1 MTLLFEN
8 GETMKRIIIS
18 IVIINSISILYGQN
32 IDFSN
37 FKEMSYNE
45 AVENFIDGN
54 SSRDY
59 TNEGFYK
66 SKAHFVGTSY
76 STGRRECTIMTGGYV
91 LGFDIDSH
99 ISTNNIELGD
109 VIIVYYHCFWSS
121 RTFSKTVIK
130 KIEKTNEKFIIGNL
144 YFIPNNLN
152 LREGEGV
159 TYNRIK
165 LLKIGEKVNLIEIG
179 KQDIIDGKKSYWVKV
194 RTNDGITGWCF
205 GGYLDYWNL
214 WLEKQ

>member
-1 MTLLFEN
+1 MILLFEN
-8 GETMKRIIIS
+8 GEIMKQVIIL

-32 IDFSN
+32 IDYSN
-37 FKEMSYNE
+37 FKELTYNE
-45 AVENFIDGN
+45 ALGDFIDGN
-54 SSRDY
+54 SSQNY
-59 TNEGFYK
+59 VNEGFYK
-66 SKAHFVGTSY
+66 SKAHFIKITN
-76 STGRRECTIMTGGYV
+76 STGRRECLIMTGGYV
-91 LGFDIDSH
+91 LSFDIDSH
-99 ISTNNIELGD
+99 ISTNNIEPGD

-130 KIEKTNEKFIIGNL
+130 KIDKTNENFIIGNL
-144 YFIPNNLN
+144 YFIPENLN
-152 LREGEGV
+152 LREGAGI

-194 RTNDGITGWCF
+194 KTNDGITGWCF

-214 WLEKQ
+214 YL